1 MFMNFFFYLDL
12 IQILER
18 REVRRWK
25 KALKAEP
32 GLMLCGKRIV
42 QHCDRFGHTCSSCYC
57 FLLFLLLTLKLFALL
72 LMLISLVL
80 RLSILCCD
88 RFFCCFS
95 SFCSLCYNTYINRI
109 TFTKISCSSN
119 GDTSISQTEWTSCL
133 GVSKGEI

>member
-1 MFMNFFFYLDL
+1 MF
-12 IQILER
+12 
-18 REVRRWK
+18 
-25 KALKAEP
+25 
-32 GLMLCGKRIV
+32 
-42 QHCDRFGHTCSSCYC
+42 
-57 FLLFLLLTLKLFALL
+57 FLLLF
-72 LMLISLVL
+72 SLVFAVDIEVVFIVVDVNFVGFEVADIVL
-80 RLSILCCD
+80 CIHCCD